1 LPQALQAPEKHTSP
15 WSTRAELTNRRV
27 ALDLLPYSWQGE
39 TGDVRDKATGELLF
53 RRSKTRCSDNAD
65 WMILEN
71 AIDSSTAWRVQSR
84 YTDRD
89 VRDSAA
95 DGYWTALRVF
105 CGNAEPL
112 PRFMLFYRSAKPG
125 APAAA
130 CTVDVYQGNVDDP
143 GGAGLAFRLQS
154 NDRQDTIGVF
164 PLFREDD
171 DLQQRSIGVLRRP
184 PESLDMNIEVEVGV
198 DLSLMVTLLV
208 ASDQMLLTHSLRN
221 YDVDWQGDL
230 WLLEN
235 CTGTARNGDPEK
247 RTGCFCLPAPEQRKP
262 R

>member
-1 LPQALQAPEKHTSP
+1 MLE
-15 WSTRAELTNRRV
+15 
-27 ALDLLPYSWQGE
+27 LLPYAWQGE
-39 TGDVRDKATGELLF
+39 TGDIRDKGTGQLLF
-53 RRSKTRCSDNAD
+53 RRSKTRCADNAD

-71 AIDSSTAWRVQSR
+71 ALDGNTAWRVQSR
-84 YTDRD
+84 YSDRD

-105 CGNAEPL
+105 HGNSESL

-130 CTVDVYQGNVDDP
+130 CTIDVYQGNVDDP

-164 PLFREDD
+164 PLYKQSD
-171 DLQQRSIGVLRRP
+171 DLQERSIGVLRRP
-184 PESLDMNIEVEVGV
+184 PESNMMTLEVEVGV
-198 DLSLMVTLLV
+198 DLSLMT
-208 ASDQMLLTHSLRN
+208 MLLTAADQLLLSHSLRN

-230 WLLEN
+230 WLLES
-235 CTGTARNGDPEK
+235 CSGTARGGDGSKRNG
-247 RTGCFCLPAPEQRKP
+247 CLCIGSMK
-262 R
+262 